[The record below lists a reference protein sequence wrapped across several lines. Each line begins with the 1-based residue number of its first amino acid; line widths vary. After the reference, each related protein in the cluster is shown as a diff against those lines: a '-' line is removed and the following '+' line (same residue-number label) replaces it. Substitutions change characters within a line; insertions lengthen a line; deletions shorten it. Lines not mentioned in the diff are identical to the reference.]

1 MHGKNISSLET
12 TVSSYEITVS
22 SYGITISSYGITIS
36 SYGITI
42 SSYGIFFETS
52 MWFNQIA
59 GTQVG
64 IKTSQQKR
72 RTKTEKVH

>member
-1 MHGKNISSLET
+1 MKLQFHAYGIL
-12 TVSSYEITVS
+12 VSSHEITVS
-22 SYGITISSYGITIS
+22 SYE
-36 SYGITI
+36 ITI